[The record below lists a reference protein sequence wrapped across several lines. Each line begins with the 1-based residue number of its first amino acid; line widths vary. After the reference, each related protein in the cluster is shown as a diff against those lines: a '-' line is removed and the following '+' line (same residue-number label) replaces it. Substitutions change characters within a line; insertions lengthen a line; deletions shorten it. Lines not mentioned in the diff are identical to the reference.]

1 MENIHQPTKE
11 QIREWLANRRK
22 SPAPLP
28 DAKQIRRQLDW
39 KQVDHADDYPIQQA
53 A

>member
-28 DAKQIRRQLDW
+28 DAKQIRRQLGW
-39 KQVDHADDYPIQQA
+39 EQNDHACQQPIQQA